1 MSLVQQVGGTRS
13 SELSVARRDKPRA
26 LEWLRLG
33 TLATALVLG
42 LSACGGDDRRVAV
55 PGVPESPSVPATPQ
69 EPQDPQEPQ
78 EPQEPQVP
86 VTQRALLISLDG
98 ATYAAVQRGLAS
110 QALPNL
116 AQLQVHLAYSGGS
129 VGTPSQQPT
138 LDAPGWATLLT
149 GNWASRH
156 RVVSSA
162 PQQAVHGDTI
172 FQRLKDSNAGRS
184 GAAVASRGLAQLLS
198 SDHGAGYLD
207 ALTSCAAQAAAT
219 DCVTTDALQMIQGDY
234 RAVVAQ
240 YHAASDAALNYGLQS
255 KQYAGTLATLD
266 QAVGQL
272 LAATAARKNERWL
285 ITVTGNHG
293 FSLNSQDDGLP
304 LLPQSTT
311 FIALNQP
318 VNNGMHGL
326 NAAEPSELKDL
337 YSYNSLAD
345 VAPTLLGHLQA
356 LPEARHYQLDGASLV
371 GPQAGSQMTAT
382 VMDNNSP
389 DVRVALQWV
398 APAEGTVSI
407 LREGEA
413 IATRLPAGTRSFTDL
428 ELAQVLTAKGSYSLN
443 YTLVID
449 SGQGQAA
456 RAVLTPP
463 ITYVPP
469 VPLAPTLRNG
479 LVSYYPFSDRL
490 PPADAMGNSRMAPFS
505 PDLDPQAGL
514 VVPGPFAGT
523 QGLLVDTNF
532 ATVEGLEG
540 YKLTPNPG
548 LDVSLGA
555 APQFTLGFWFNTPQC
570 VSKNNVTLLA
580 NKNYVSGG
588 NAGVA
593 IGLFGGTGGQ
603 CGVAFNIGSG
613 GARADGPTSPYTQIT
628 ENRWVYIAFSV
639 DGVAKTMNMYVYD
652 SVTGTIN
659 RVAQG
664 KSTGSVDLSKLSAY
678 PQWGIGADGTGAFLM
693 NKCNGSVKPPYQAG
707 QCTTA
712 PTFQHKYGDLAMWNR
727 VLSDAELESIFL
739 SNKPLSSLSSH

>member
-1 MSLVQQVGGTRS
+1 MSLVQQVGNARS
-13 SELSVARRDKPRA
+13 GELSVARRDKPRS
-26 LEWLRLG
+26 LPWLRLG
-33 TLATALVLG
+33 SLVAAAVLG
-42 LSACGGDDRRVAV
+42 LSACGGEGRRAAA
-55 PGVPESPSVPATPQ
+55 PELPQVPEVPATPQ
-69 EPQDPQEPQ
+69 EPAAPE
-78 EPQEPQVP
+78 
-86 VTQRALLISLDG
+86 TARALVISLDG
-98 ATYAAVQRGLAS
+98 ATYAAVQRAIAA
-110 QALPNL
+110 QALPHL
-116 AQLQVHLAYSGGS
+116 ARLQVHLAHSGGI

-162 PQQAVHGDTI
+162 PSQAMHSDTI
-172 FQRLKDSNAGRS
+172 FQRLKDRNAGRNA
-184 GAAVASRGLAQLLS
+184 AAVASKGLAQLLS
-198 SDHGAGYLD
+198 SDHAAGYLD
-207 ALTSCAAQAAAT
+207 TLASCADQAAAT
-219 DCVTTDALQMIQGDY
+219 DCVTTEARQMIQGDY
-234 RAVVAQ
+234 RAVFAQ
-240 YHAASDAALNYGLQS
+240 YHAASDAVLDYGLGSQR
-255 KQYAGTLATLD
+255 YTATLARLD

-272 LAATAARKNERWL
+272 VEATVARKNERWL

-311 FIALNQP
+311 FLAFNQP
-318 VNNGMHGL
+318 VNTGMQGV
-326 NAAEPSELKDL
+326 NAAEPAELKEL
-337 YSYNSLAD
+337 YAYNSLAD
-345 VAPTLLGHLQA
+345 VAPTVLGHLQA
-356 LPEARHYQLDGASLV
+356 LPETRHYQLDGAALV
-371 GPQAGSQMTAT
+371 GPQAASQVSAA
-382 VMDNNSP
+382 VLDNNSAN
-389 DVRVALQWV
+389 VRVALQWA
-398 APAEGTVSI
+398 APADGTVSI
-407 LREGEA
+407 LREGET
-413 IATRLPAGTRSFTDL
+413 IASRLPVGTRSFTDL
-428 ELAQVLTAKGSYSLN
+428 GLAQVLSTKGSYVLN

-449 SGQGQAA
+449 SDQGQAA
-456 RAVLTPP
+456 RAILSPP

-490 PPADAMGNSRMAPFS
+490 PPTDAMGNSRMAPFS
-505 PDLDPQAGL
+505 PDLAPQAGL

-523 QGLLVDTNF
+523 HGLLVDTNY
-532 ATVEGLEG
+532 ATVDGLEG
-540 YKLTPNPG
+540 YKLTPQPG
-548 LDVSLGA
+548 LDVSQGA

-570 VSKNNVTLLA
+570 VTRNNVTLLS

-613 GARADGPTSPYTQIT
+613 GVRADGPTSPYTQIT

-659 RVAQG
+659 RVAQE
-664 KSTGSVDLSKLSAY
+664 KSTGSVDLSKLAAY

-693 NKCNGSVKPPYQAG
+693 NKCNGSVKPPYQGG

-739 SNKPLSSLSSH
+739 SNKPLSSLGSH